1 MGRRRFR
8 KRERFG
14 CCAPTWKSS
23 GLVTVGALSHE
34 QPNRLGAW
42 VSGFSVPI
50 SLLGFSGG
58 DMTLT
63 QQIDSYLAR
72 AEALI
77 PVPLTAEKR
86 AGLWDL
92 FRELVLRVE
101 NAERR
106 AEERR

>member
-1 MGRRRFR
+1 
-8 KRERFG
+8 
-14 CCAPTWKSS
+14 
-23 GLVTVGALSHE
+23 
-34 QPNRLGAW
+34 
-42 VSGFSVPI
+42 
-50 SLLGFSGG
+50 
-58 DMTLT
+58 MTLT

-92 FRELVLRVE
+92 FQELVLRVE

-106 AEERR
+106 AEEKSK

>member
-1 MGRRRFR
+1 MKTYRI
-8 KRERFG
+8 ERCVDDVLNELWRPVANQPPIF
-14 CCAPTWKSS
+14 AMD
-23 GLVTVGALSHE
+23 ALDALRTFEASPHPMANWHKLRAVE
-34 QPNRLGAW
+34 H
-42 VSGFSVPI
+42 
-50 SLLGFSGG
+50 
-58 DMTLT
+58 TLT

-86 AGLWDL
+86 AELWNL
-92 FRELVLRVE
+92 FQELVLRVE